1 MQPNFIRLLTTYAI
15 AGMTIGACDEET
27 TQDVAVEA
35 SDESLI
41 TLAELGLGDESVAFD
56 RDWVA
61 HESSVLRCTNDEG
74 NVEELSGRALVHP
87 HLDMEALAGDE
98 RMLRSC
104 ALETSL
110 EGPRELS
117 GLVSEAKAAA
127 PFVLTPAPQNTALGA
142 SRLTQQ
148 ALRPVGPIASEAQYA
163 EFRVSA
169 SELLKDSQE
178 HIAVS
183 LMATDQPF
191 TAGGAWTTTA
201 PGGGIGIAL
210 GAISSQFHP
219 ACPADL
225 NNSRVEFAIERFGA
239 NDPNASTLIKCV
251 SFAKTVLISAPT
263 FKITVSTDCVANSC
277 YTTATLR
284 NAATNAVLASVSA
297 PSVTRANTTR
307 LRKVW
312 YAVTDFDKVDAK
324 RYSATFEVL
333 TEEYYAEPQGGPLP

>member
-1 MQPNFIRLLTTYAI
+1 MNSRDISDLTATTMSPPHPTPMPRRRHAGRQRRVDERVSAATLPDQVCLNMLRAI
-15 AGMTIGACDEET
+15 LMAL
-27 TQDVAVEA
+27 VAVG
-35 SDESLI
+35 LI
-41 TLAELGLGDESVAFD
+41 
-56 RDWVA
+56 
-61 HESSVLRCTNDEG
+61 
-74 NVEELSGRALVHP
+74 
-87 HLDMEALAGDE
+87 
-98 RMLRSC
+98 
-104 ALETSL
+104 
-110 EGPRELS
+110 
-117 GLVSEAKAAA
+117 SEAKAAA
-127 PFVLTPAPQNTALGA
+127 PFVLTPPPQNAALGA
-142 SRLTQQ
+142 SQMTQQ
-148 ALRPVGPIASEAQYA
+148 ALRPVGPIGPETQYA
-163 EFRVSA
+163 EFRLSA
-169 SELLKDSQE
+169 SELLKNSQE

-191 TAGGAWTTTA
+191 TAGGAWTITA

-210 GAISSQFHP
+210 GTISSQFHP

-251 SFAKTVLISAPT
+251 SFAKSVLISAPT
-263 FKITVSTDCVANSC
+263 FKITVSTDCVASSC
-277 YTTATLR
+277 FTMATLR
-284 NAATNAVLASVSA
+284 NAATNAVIASVSA